1 MADLLL
7 SVLSSALIFVAF
19 KLFRQ
24 YKIYTLY
31 GIVVNYATAASLGM
45 LFYFGSP
52 GNHWPGG
59 QAWMLG
65 CLILG
70 ILFILVFNLM
80 ARTAQEIGVGIA
92 SVATKMSLV
101 VPVLFGLLFLN
112 ERTDLFQL
120 IGIVLALVA
129 VYLITAQKGGDKA
142 LSRSVLW
149 LPVLVFLGSGI
160 IDTSINFLREQYL
173 NDALFPLFSSLVFAV
188 AAGGGLVFFALNRS
202 SLPALKMRDILG
214 GIGLGIPNYFSIYFL
229 LRALNQESWGSAMV
243 FTLNNVAI
251 VLLST
256 LIGIFLFK
264 ERLRILQGLGIAI
277 ALVSIVMLAL

>member
-1 MADLLL
+1 MVDLIL

-19 KLFRQ
+19 KLFPK
-24 YKIYTLY
+24 YKVYTLY

-45 LFYFGSP
+45 LFYFGSADKL
-52 GNHWPGG
+52 WPGT
-59 QAWMLG
+59 QPWMLG
-65 CLILG
+65 CVILG

-101 VPVLFGLLFLN
+101 VPVLFGLLFYK
-112 ERTDLFQL
+112 EQTGAIQL

-129 VYLITAQKGGDKA
+129 VYLITAQKGGEKSVSRKA
-142 LSRSVLW
+142 LW
-149 LPVLVFLGSGI
+149 LPVLIFLGSGI
-160 IDTSINFLREQYL
+160 IDTSINYLRETFL
-173 NDALFPLFSSLVFAV
+173 SDAQFPLFSSLVFAM
-188 AAGGGLVFFALNRS
+188 AALSGLMFFLFKRRT
-202 SLPALKMRDILG
+202 LPALKARDLLG

-229 LRALNQESWGSAMV
+229 LRALNQDQWGSAMV

-251 VLLST
+251 VVLST

-264 ERLRILQGLGIAI
+264 ERLKVLQSVGIAI
-277 ALVSIVMLAL
+277 ALVSIILLAL

>member
-1 MADLLL
+1 MVDLLL

-19 KLFRQ
+19 KLFPK
-24 YKIYTLY
+24 YKVYTLY
-31 GIVVNYATAASLGM
+31 GIMVNYVTAACLGM
-45 LFYFGSP
+45 VFYFESP
-52 GNHWPGG
+52 DNVWPGL
-59 QAWMLG
+59 QPWMRG

-101 VPVLFGLLFLN
+101 VPVLFGLLFFK
-112 ERTDLFQL
+112 EGADVFQL

-129 VYLITAQKGGDKA
+129 VYLITAQKGGEKA
-142 LSRSVLW
+142 LSSSALW

-173 NDALFPLFSSLVFAV
+173 SDALFPLFSSLVFAV
-188 AAGGGLVFFALNRS
+188 AAVSGLVFSAIKRS
-202 SLPALKMRDILG
+202 SLPALKMRDFLG

-229 LRALNQESWGSAMV
+229 LRALSHEHWGSAMV

-264 ERLRILQGLGIAI
+264 ERLRVLQGLGVAI
-277 ALVSIVMLAL
+277 ALVSILLLAL